1 MSERQDKIQLLSRLN
16 RGRVAAP
23 SFLVALGQV
32 LGTDVRADSLLSL
45 PQTDVLTQAFKIGYQ
60 QASKS
65 QAISFRR
72 SFAQHQAQ
80 SFLKLI
86 DCFAGLLTKE
96 DDVVF
101 LTKLSDVCG
110 AVLVSAPTLL
120 RHAEA
125 VINFDGDSLSAL
137 SGDQQ
142 QGVLLDFNSDDTEHY
157 YEVTVWG
164 DRWAILILGCVD
176 RRKDA

>member
-1 MSERQDKIQLLSRLN
+1 MSERRDKIQLLSRLN
-16 RGRVAAP
+16 RGRVAVPA
-23 SFLVALGQV
+23 FLTALGEA
-32 LGTDVRADSLLSL
+32 LGTNVSPESLLSL
-45 PQTDVLTQAFKIGYQ
+45 PQTDTLAESFKIGYQ
-60 QASKS
+60 QASES
-65 QAISFRR
+65 HAISFRR
-72 SFAQHQAQ
+72 SFAPRQAQ

-86 DCFAGLLTKE
+86 DCFAGQLTKE
-96 DDVVF
+96 KDVVF

-137 SGDQQ
+137 SGDRQ
-142 QGVLLDFNSDDTEHY
+142 QGVLLDFNPDDTDHF

-164 DRWAILILGCVD
+164 DHWAMLIIGCVD